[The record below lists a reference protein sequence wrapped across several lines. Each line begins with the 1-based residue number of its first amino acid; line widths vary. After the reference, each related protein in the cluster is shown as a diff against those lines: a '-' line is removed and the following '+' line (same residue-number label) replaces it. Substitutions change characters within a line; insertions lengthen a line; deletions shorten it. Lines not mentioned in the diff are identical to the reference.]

1 MNRGTLIALSAYI
14 AWGLLPIYW
23 KTIEQVPPQ
32 EILSHRVVWSFVVVL
47 GLLALQRNGGLLR
60 RVAARPA
67 LAVPLVGS
75 AALLAVNWF
84 TYLWAN
90 NNGHI
95 VETSLGYFIN
105 PLVTVL
111 LGVVFLR
118 ERVRGWQGVAIG
130 LAFAGVAYLTI
141 SHGSLPWIAL
151 TLALS
156 FGFYG
161 LIRKTTTLGSVEG
174 FTVEMSVMFVPA
186 LAFLA
191 YRALI
196 GQAAFGQPDA
206 RLNLLLT
213 FAGVATAI
221 PLVVFA
227 YAARQVTL
235 TTLGIVQY
243 IAPTL
248 QFLIGVLVYGESFT
262 RSRIV
267 GFSLIWAALLLYAIE
282 GLIVRRKQAPA
293 AAGS

>member
-105 PLVTVL
+105 PLVNVL

>member
-32 EILSHRVVWSFVVVL
+32 EILSHRVVWSFVVVS
-47 GLLALQRNGGLLR
+47 GLLALQRNEGLLR

-105 PLVTVL
+105 PLVNVL

>member
-1 MNRGTLIALSAYI
+1 MNRGTLVALSAYI

-32 EILSHRVVWSFVVVL
+32 EILSHRVVWSLLVVL

-60 RVAARPA
+60 RIAARPA
-67 LAVPLVGS
+67 LAAPLVGS
-75 AALLAVNWF
+75 AALLAINWF

-105 PLVTVL
+105 PLVNVL

-130 LAFAGVAYLTI
+130 LAFAGVAYLTL
-141 SHGSLPWIAL
+141 SHGRLPWIAL

-186 LAFLA
+186 LAFLVYLA
-191 YRALI
+191 AT
-196 GQAAFGQPDA
+196 GQGAFGGPDV
-206 RLNLLLT
+206 RLNLLLA

-227 YAARQVTL
+227 YAARRVTM

-243 IAPTL
+243 VAPTL

-262 RSRIV
+262 RARII
-267 GFSLIWAALLLYAIE
+267 GFSLIWAALLVYAID
-282 GLIVRRKQAPA
+282 GLVTRRKPAPA

>member
-1 MNRGTLIALSAYI
+1 MNRGTLVALSAYI

-32 EILSHRVVWSFVVVL
+32 EILSHRVVWSLVVVL
-47 GLLALQRNGGLLR
+47 GLLAVQRNGGLLR

-67 LAVPLVGS
+67 LAAPLVGS

-105 PLVTVL
+105 PLVNVL

-186 LAFLA
+186 LAFLVYLA
-191 YRALI
+191 TT
-196 GQAAFGQPDA
+196 GQGAFGQPDA
-206 RLNLLLT
+206 RLNLLLA

-227 YAARQVTL
+227 YAARRVTM

-262 RSRIV
+262 RARII
-267 GFSLIWAALLLYAIE
+267 GFSLIWAALLVYAIE
-282 GLIVRRKQAPA
+282 GLIVRRKPAPA

>member
-32 EILSHRVVWSFVVVL
+32 EILSHRVVWSFVVVS
-47 GLLALQRNGGLLR
+47 GLLALQRNEGLLR

-105 PLVTVL
+105 PLVNVL

-186 LAFLA
+186 LAFLV

-206 RLNLLLT
+206 RLNLLLA

-235 TTLGIVQY
+235 TTLGLVQY

-262 RSRIV
+262 RSWIV

>member
-1 MNRGTLIALSAYI
+1 MNRGTLVALSAYI

-23 KTIEQVPPQ
+23 KTIEQVPPP
-32 EILSHRVVWSFVVVL
+32 EILSHRVVWSWVVVL
-47 GLLALQRNGGLLR
+47 GILAAQRNWGWVR

-67 LAVPLVGS
+67 LAAPLVGT
-75 AALLAVNWF
+75 AALLTVNWF

-105 PLVTVL
+105 PLVNVL
-111 LGVVFLR
+111 LGMIFLR
-118 ERVRGWQGVAIG
+118 ERLRGWQGVAIG

-141 SHGSLPWIAL
+141 SFGRPPWIAL
-151 TLALS
+151 ALALS

-161 LIRKTTTLGSVEG
+161 LIRKTTALGSVEG
-174 FTVEMSVMFVPA
+174 FTVEMSVMFLPA
-186 LAFLA
+186 LAFLVHQA
-191 YRALI
+191 SI
-196 GQAAFGQPDA
+196 GRGAFGRPDA
-206 RLNLLLT
+206 MTNLLLA

-221 PLVVFA
+221 PLVMFA
-227 YAARQVTL
+227 YAARRVTL

-262 RSRIV
+262 RARLI
-267 GFSLIWAALLLYAIE
+267 GFSMIWAALLVYAIE

-293 AAGS
+293 AAGP